1 LLALALEIDRNGLRG
16 LLDPLRRP
24 PR

>member
-1 LLALALEIDRNGLRG
+1 LLVLALEIDRNGLRG

>member
-16 LLDPLRRP
+16 LLDPLRQP